1 MDVLK
6 ETYEDTQ
13 WRERKR
19 KMTYNKGSWERN
31 TIRKQRKQKKRLLL
45 MSEQLSVKENHTAD
59 TPEHKNVS
67 VSRYNAACFTLK
79 HAHLLESFTL

>member
-59 TPEHKNVS
+59 INVS
-67 VSRYNAACFTLK
+67 VLRYNVECFALK
-79 HAHLLESFTL
+79 LAHLLKSFTL

>member
-19 KMTYNKGSWERN
+19 KMTYNKGSGERN

-59 TPEHKNVS
+59 INVS
-67 VSRYNAACFTLK
+67 VLWYNVECFALK
-79 HAHLLESFTL
+79 LANLLKSFTL